1 MDFRRAE
8 APDCPELAAL
18 MSDALSGYPIYTAA
32 QEYLKPGVD
41 SREMLMSINRT
52 LCNFFMRYNKA
63 CFIALDEGNIAG
75 EIMLEA
81 PGEAEFNKRT
91 ATLCGGLDTLKFMK
105 VKAARECTPILITPE
120 VSKNMRGPED
130 LYILNIAVHELWRG
144 QGLARRLVFDCAV
157 PYARKKGCKRLT
169 LVVNTEKHAVMFR
182 HMGFELLDRH
192 DVDFAGKR
200 IPYYLMAMKI
210 DNPNEKQV

>member
-63 CFIALDEGNIAG
+63 CFIALDN
-75 EIMLEA
+75 
-81 PGEAEFNKRT
+81 
-91 ATLCGGLDTLKFMK
+91 
-105 VKAARECTPILITPE
+105 
-120 VSKNMRGPED
+120 
-130 LYILNIAVHELWRG
+130 
-144 QGLARRLVFDCAV
+144 
-157 PYARKKGCKRLT
+157 
-169 LVVNTEKHAVMFR
+169 
-182 HMGFELLDRH
+182 
-192 DVDFAGKR
+192 
-200 IPYYLMAMKI
+200 
-210 DNPNEKQV
+210 

>member
-105 VKAARECTPILITPE
+105 VKRENVPDTDNARGVKEHARAGGLIYTEYSRTRIVARAGLGAQAGIRLRRAVCAQEGLQAADAGGKYR
-120 VSKNMRGPED
+120 KARG
-130 LYILNIAVHELWRG
+130 H
-144 QGLARRLVFDCAV
+144 V
-157 PYARKKGCKRLT
+157 PAYG
-169 LVVNTEKHAVMFR
+169 V
-182 HMGFELLDRH
+182 
-192 DVDFAGKR
+192 
-200 IPYYLMAMKI
+200 
-210 DNPNEKQV
+210 

>member
-169 LVVNTEKHAVMFR
+169 LVVNTEKHAAMFR
-182 HMGFELLDRH
+182 HM
-192 DVDFAGKR
+192 
-200 IPYYLMAMKI
+200 
-210 DNPNEKQV
+210 